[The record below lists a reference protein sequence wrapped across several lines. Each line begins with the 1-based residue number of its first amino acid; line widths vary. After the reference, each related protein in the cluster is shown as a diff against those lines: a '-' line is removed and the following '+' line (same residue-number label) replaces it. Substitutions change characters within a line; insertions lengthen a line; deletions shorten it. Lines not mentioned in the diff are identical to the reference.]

1 MSNSSGIYTFS
12 KGYTDPNDWE
22 KYKKQNLG
30 KLRPDYLREE
40 YKMPPPPPRT
50 PQLLHKPTSLPQ
62 RNLFAKALE
71 RKEKEDKEARRL
83 ALSSPAGYHNAMARN
98 KKLLESQ
105 RRAKELLEK
114 LKKQKLT
121 RVTPASSYSVSN
133 QKKRA
138 STTTQNPTSKKQRLG
153 GNSKIYIGPKNGKFI
168 IKNGSKVYID
178 NKTLTNNVQYKKRKP
193 KKNNT
198 F

>member
-1 MSNSSGIYTFS
+1 MSNSSGTYTFS
-12 KGYTDPNDWE
+12 RGYTTNADWRD
-22 KYKKQNLG
+22 YKQNNLG
-30 KLRPDYLREE
+30 KLRPDYSREE

-50 PQLLHKPTSLPQ
+50 PQLLHKPKSLPQ
-62 RNLFAKALE
+62 RNLFAEALE
-71 RKEKEDKEARRL
+71 RKERENNKARKL
-83 ALSSPAGYHNAMARN
+83 ALSSPTGYHNAMVRN
-98 KKLLESQ
+98 EKLLESQ

-138 STTTQNPTSKKQRLG
+138 STTTQNPNSKKQRLG